1 MCEIGPHRFGLDRLD
16 NLCGVL
22 HFWSLHTNGA
32 NFAFADGHV
41 QFLSYAAAD
50 ILPALSTRN
59 SREVV
64 GVPE

>member
-1 MCEIGPHRFGLDRLD
+1 M
-16 NLCGVL
+16 L